1 MDMKATILFIL
12 LLVSYTS
19 PAQNT
24 RIKGSVKDENK
35 QPVIGANV
43 FLEGTYDGA
52 STDTTGY
59 FSFTTSKQGTYNI
72 IVKSLGYTSFQQNV
86 ELPGGNRNF
95 EIRLKELPSE
105 LNEVVITAGTYQA
118 GDRKRGVQLSSL
130 DVLTTANSN
139 GDFIGALNTLPGTQ
153 TVGEDGG
160 LFVRGGDRFESKTF
174 IDGLLVANPY
184 TSKAPDLPTRG
195 RFSPT
200 LFSGTLFS
208 TGGYSAEYGQ
218 ALSAALILS
227 TNNLTKN
234 NPQSINILPFGFGA
248 VIGKSFDSTSVS
260 LSLSYFNL
268 KPYYSTIPQR
278 VNWYTYPETG
288 SAEFISTSKI
298 SSKTYVKVFSSAGK
312 GKSAM
317 ELPDYLDPFG
327 SKYFGMKNDNYYINA
342 ILTTRMKNADMK
354 TGVSFSFDKE
364 SIDFK
369 NATLATKNRNA
380 QVKQVIQ
387 WTILRNVTFRN
398 GVEFFLQQYSQV
410 FHQPDSAI
418 RAAMDFSNGLT
429 ALFSEAETRLGKKM
443 SVRIGLRGEYTSV
456 NDEST
461 VSPRISAAYKT
472 GEQSQ
477 ISAAFGFF
485 NQLANDDYL
494 KITRN
499 LKSQRAVHYIANY
512 QYQKNGYLF
521 RIEGYYKD
529 YSRLTRF
536 LETTDY
542 NPANY
547 SSTGYGFAK
556 GIDIFWRDQKSIR
569 NGDYWLSFTLLD
581 AKKKYRDYPSLMYP
595 SYFSRINAA
604 GVYKQYFPKLKIQAS
619 VTHQYSSGRPYL
631 APDGITHY
639 TRDFNNMSAN
649 ISYLT
654 RVFNKFTVIYFS
666 VSNILG
672 FDQVYGYH
680 FIKSSGSGEDTYTK
694 TPIKPP
700 AKRFAMVGAFISLND
715 RF

>member
-1 MDMKATILFIL
+1 MKATILFL
-12 LLVSYTS
+12 LLFISFS
-19 PAQNT
+19 ISAQNT
-24 RIKGSVKDENK
+24 RFRGKVTDEK
-35 QPVIGANV
+35 RQPVIGANV

-52 STDTTGY
+52 STDTAGY
-59 FSFTTSKQGTYNI
+59 FSFFTSKHGTYKI
-72 IVKSLGYTSFQQNV
+72 IVKSLGYSSFQEDV
-86 ELPGGNRNF
+86 ELKGGNKDF
-95 EIRLKELPSE
+95 EIKLKELPSE

-153 TVGEDGG
+153 SVGEDGG

-218 ALSAALILS
+218 ALSAALILN

-248 VIGKSFDSTSVS
+248 VLGKSFDSTSVS

-268 KPYYSTIPQR
+268 KPYFSVIPQR
-278 VNWYTYPETG
+278 INWYTYPVTG

-298 SSKTYVKVFSSAGK
+298 NSRTYLKVFSSAGK
-312 GKSAM
+312 GNSSM
-317 ELPDYLDPFG
+317 ELPGYLDPFG
-327 SKYFGMKNDNYYINA
+327 SRYFGLKNDNYYINA
-342 ILTTRMKNADMK
+342 ILTTRLKNADLK

-364 SIDFK
+364 DIDFK
-369 NATLATKNRNA
+369 NAFLTTKNRNA
-380 QVKQVIQ
+380 QIKEVIQ
-387 WTILRNVTFRN
+387 WTIFRNVTFKN
-398 GVEFFLQQYSQV
+398 GIEFFVQQYSQV
-410 FHQPDSAI
+410 FRQPDSAI
-418 RAAMDFSNGLT
+418 QAKMDFSNGLT
-429 ALFSEAETRLGKKM
+429 AVFSEAETLLGRKM
-443 SVRIGLRGEYTSV
+443 SVRFGLRGEYTSV

-461 VSPRISAAYKT
+461 ISPRISAAYKT

-477 ISAAFGFF
+477 ISAAFGLF
-485 NQLANDDYL
+485 NQLPNDDYL
-494 KITRN
+494 KITGN

-536 LETTDY
+536 LEITDY

-581 AKKKYRDYPSLMYP
+581 AKKKYNNYPSLMYP
-595 SYFSRINAA
+595 SYYSRINAA
-604 GVYKQYFPKLKIQAS
+604 GVYKQYFPKLKVQAS

-631 APDGITHY
+631 APNGITHY
-639 TRDFNNMSAN
+639 TRGLNNMSVN

-666 VSNILG
+666 VNNVLG

-680 FIKSSGSGEDTYTK
+680 FIKSSGTGEETYTK

-700 AKRFAMVGAFISLND
+700 ARRFAMIGAFISLND
-715 RF
+715 KF